1 MRCSPQATSEPG
13 ADGHPFPTRDSSSTD
28 EKAAYGLVRNLPDP
42 WYSETLG
49 RALPR
54 GTGARGLESRT
65 MAEQADPF
73 SGDRYRVRGRLSLQG
88 RLFQV
93 ENEAAERVLFAEHPL
108 FQTERELILYADEK
122 LLLPLIAVVERGH
135 SSLRRTLDV
144 FDARTKARLGVL
156 RGAVFSTLTGN
167 CDVLGPDDGVAGRI
181 VRAPR
186 RGRNRLLD
194 LFLSSFST
202 SVWVF
207 ELGGVAGRAHVP
219 PAGSGRARA
228 RGGAEPRHSAH
239 RPALRPRLRARD
251 ADAALPALR
260 VFR

>member
-1 MRCSPQATSEPG
+1 
-13 ADGHPFPTRDSSSTD
+13 
-28 EKAAYGLVRNLPDP
+28 
-42 WYSETLG
+42 
-49 RALPR
+49 
-54 GTGARGLESRT
+54 

-207 ELGGVAGRAHVP
+207 ELGGVPV
-219 PAGSGRARA
+219 ARMF
-228 RGGAEPRHSAH
+228 RRQD
-239 RPALRPRLRARD
+239 R
-251 ADAALPALR
+251 AALALEVELSPATPRTDPRFVLACALATQTLLYQH
-260 VFR
+260 